1 MGFLRK
7 VLGGEDESPDV
18 AAEQQEEEE
27 AVQPYGNQAAQ
38 DALEDQEGAA
48 YLRGLLSYSA
58 FDWNV
63 TSREANK
70 AARALARMEILSR
83 RNLISELG
91 DELMGR
97 LVDNL
102 DPSLKTG
109 RAGLMVALGLPW
121 GSDSDALLDQVAIP
135 TWEELGKTASFNQ
148 TDAFEGLARTRGSN
162 HVPPS
167 FEAIVRGMDRRTRRL
182 YTAQFDGMFDGAA
195 VKWAQPTEEHQRDIV
210 DGVVQCS
217 RDEQLVKY
225 LYERRFDSNV
235 DEEDIAS
242 VRARYLSHA
251 SLDEPIEGLTD

>member
-7 VLGGEDESPDV
+7 VLGGEDEGPEV
-18 AAEQQEEEE
+18 APEQAEEEE

-48 YLRGLLSYSA
+48 YLRSLLSYSA

-70 AARALARMEILSR
+70 AARALAGMEILSR
-83 RNLISELG
+83 TRLIAELG

-97 LVDNL
+97 LLDNL
-102 DPSLKTG
+102 DPSVKTG
-109 RAGLMVALGLPW
+109 RAGLMVGLGLPW
-121 GSDSDALLDQVAIP
+121 GSASNAVLDQITPA
-135 TWEELGKTASFNQ
+135 TWEDLGRTASFNQ
-148 TDAFEGLARTRGSN
+148 TDAFEGLARTKGSN
-162 HVPPS
+162 HVPAA

-195 VKWAQPTEEHQRDIV
+195 IAWANPTEEHQRDIV
-210 DGVVQCS
+210 DGVVACS
-217 RDEQLVKY
+217 RDEHLVRY
-225 LYERRFDSNV
+225 LYELRFGRNV

-242 VRARYLSHA
+242 VRNRYLNHA